1 MIHNVTYTE
10 RVEAD
15 RMTQTPETG
24 YEPGRGPGP
33 AKPTEAVLSRL
44 LGAHNIGALATV
56 NRDGY
61 PHLSTIAYT
70 WDPRER
76 IVRVASTGGRAKVR
90 QLARNSRAALYV
102 SSPDHLSFVVAEGLG
117 EVSPASTMPGDDTG
131 RELLA
136 TQPPFADPDDEA
148 VFLRNMVEDQRVVI
162 RLRVGRLHGGG
173 LDVPASES

>member
-1 MIHNVTYTE
+1 
-10 RVEAD
+10 
-15 RMTQTPETG
+15 MTQTPETV

-33 AKPTEAVLSRL
+33 AKLTEEMLSRL
-44 LGAHNIGALATV
+44 LGAHMMGALATV
-56 NRDGY
+56 NRGGY

-70 WDPRER
+70 WDPGER
-76 IVRVASTGGRAKVR
+76 IVRVASAVGRAKVR

-102 SSPDHLSFVVAEGLG
+102 TSPDYLSFAVAEGLG
-117 EVSPASTMPGDDTG
+117 EVSPVSTVPGDDTG

-136 TQPPFADPDDEA
+136 MQPPFTDPANEA

-173 LDVPASES
+173 LDVNPAER